1 MGGNHMSV
9 SEEVKKQFGRLA
21 EAVRKRIRHLVE
33 IYYDVQDVRKRS
45 DSRLQ
50 QIGEVKGVNPKILKE
65 LEKQIREYIKFE
77 IADLQIVKDY
87 LKMIR
92 GMGPILAGGLI
103 SYFDP
108 YKADHASSF
117 WKYAGLAPEK
127 GEAVM
132 RHRKEKL
139 PYNPRAQVLCWKVA
153 DSFVKHRT
161 PFYRD
166 LYDQVKPVEEA
177 KLNHPFERIK
187 DEEASKEKKKT
198 VYKIVN
204 DPKKCPLF
212 PEQCS
217 AWKKMVTKAKRQ
229 HKSIPPLTKVPC
241 AKHVDY
247 RARRKMV
254 KRFLADFWV
263 VWRRFE
269 GLPVSKPYAHRNE

>member
-1 MGGNHMSV
+1 MISL
-9 SEEVKKQFGRLA
+9 SETE
-21 EAVRKRIRHLVE
+21 RKRIRRLVE
-33 IYYDVQDVRKRS
+33 IYYDTQDVRIRS
-45 DSRLQ
+45 DHRLRKL
-50 QIGEVKGVNPKILKE
+50 GEVQGVNPKILKE
-65 LEKQIREYIKFE
+65 LEKQIKEYIKVQ
-77 IADLQIVKDY
+77 IQDLKIVKDY
-87 LKMIR
+87 LKGIR
-92 GMGPILAGGLI
+92 GMGPILAGGLL

-108 YKADHASSF
+108 HKADHASSF

-139 PYNPRAQVLCWKVA
+139 PYNPRAQVLCWKIA

-166 LYDQVKPVEEA
+166 IYDQVKPIEET
-177 KLNHPFERIK
+177 KLNHPFTRVK
-187 DEEASKEKKKT
+187 DEEASKEKGKP
-198 VYKIVN
+198 VFKIVN

-212 PEQCS
+212 PEHCS
-217 AWKKMVTKAKRQ
+217 AYKKMVAKAERQ
-229 HKSIPPLTKVPC
+229 HKRPPSLSKVPC